1 MPQLTH
7 RARFP
12 AYYLHTCF
20 TNSIRALPCHPATCP
35 QQLKIILGAAVIYYT
50 TLTFFFPFLPPCHE
64 PSRLRLSDKL
74 TEVTDNS
81 FDSKLQPCVVPRAP
95 LAGVCCDRRAR
106 RSSPTV
112 ISVGPDDKDIMQRVF
127 KHEADM

>member
-1 MPQLTH
+1 MASTAENNFGSRSNL
-7 RARFP
+7 
-12 AYYLHTCF
+12 LH
-20 TNSIRALPCHPATCP
+20 NINIPP
-35 QQLKIILGAAVIYYT
+35 
-50 TLTFFFPFLPPCHE
+50 PFPCHE

-81 FDSKLQPCVVPRAP
+81 FDSKLQPCVVPPAP

-112 ISVGPDDKDIMQRVF
+112 ISVGPDDKDIMRRVF